1 MISWL
6 AIIPSVNMSSLY
18 DQLETNEETII
29 SQAYDLKVIDKYQES
44 DHASIHIWALDKN
57 SQPQLHRVENFP
69 IFCHMSLPRI
79 VGGQYVAWNE
89 AAAGGVIDW
98 LAKKLK
104 DKKPVKWLFKHAKT
118 SYWYKGETL
127 EPMVLLMFKSIDAM
141 YACQNLVS
149 SPQYVEDF
157 CATMRFEMLETSI
170 SAVRKLFSLRNCRY
184 AQFFTVQGKE
194 VLLDNPN
201 RISKPGNAEC
211 PIREFVLRWDT
222 LNPLPPEETKGWTTK
237 PRILSFDIETY
248 TNNHRAMPDA
258 YNAKHVS
265 NMTSAVYQRQGDPG
279 SRKKYLLVI
288 GDIDDIPG
296 TEVLRCKNEVEY
308 IYRLCALI
316 NELDPEVITGFN
328 ILGYDYPFL
337 NVRLTTKMR
346 DWPNL
351 SRLED
356 GKTEL
361 FSRTWESSAYGHN
374 KINILLMDGRL
385 SIDMLPIVRRDYKL
399 PKYDLD
405 TVAKKFLKRGK
416 HEVKAKQMFVAY
428 EKIMYWSK
436 VYHKAVT
443 DGSITADIEEEYA
456 KAKLEYT
463 KVGAYCVQDSDLAID
478 LFLKLNVWIGLIEL
492 ASIVGVTIMELF
504 TRGQQIRCFSQLYDL
519 ASKLGYVLNK
529 RNVPKMFFNGGFVFE
544 PKPGLYDNI
553 ICLDFASLYPSIM
566 EAFNICFTT
575 LVPPEMM
582 DVIPDADC
590 HIIEFDQEEPTTGA
604 PSPHNNNDDA
614 DTEMGDGVVEDGDA
628 MDTEG
633 DEVVAKTVMKH
644 YKFKFVKQKI
654 RLGLLPQLVHNLVA
668 ERNVVKGIMK
678 VMEKQVEHIEAVL
691 VQLKKAESFKTILDE
706 LAAEKPLLQA
716 KLADLQHPDKLKDK
730 RKVEDK
736 IKAIEYKL
744 TLGLP
749 LVDKT
754 IDDIVDN
761 LRVLLLDLE
770 TQVVVLDKRQLAL
783 KVSANSMFGFLGAQN
798 GGIMPLIEGAM
809 CITAKGRQLI
819 NAVNDYLRAK
829 YGAEIVYN
837 DTDSSMVHIPEVK
850 DRREAVV
857 FGKRLSEEISGS
869 PEKKLPDGT
878 IIPAK
883 EGLFPP
889 PLRMEFEKAMRLL
902 CIKKKK
908 YAAYLIGDDGE
919 FLTDRDTGEII
930 IMTKGIVL
938 ARRDNCI
945 TGDALITLA
954 NGTSVPLNTLLDNN
968 STVLGWSD
976 AKLGLVNSKQSNFKY
991 AGKQQCLELML
1002 IDGRKITCTPDHRLL
1017 TINPKGE
1024 ISWKTAVTLDLN
1036 SDRIVCGPE
1045 APEDAMDVDEWN
1057 WKLNIGDTTLDLTE
1071 NNRQKTLA
1079 FMRLL
1084 GYTNSDG
1091 TLGVRDDGRI
1101 DCNLPLGHIIDA
1113 EAVVN
1118 DIKLVCGLTPT
1129 ITSRVDD
1136 KTNFY
1141 QVRIPNAIS
1150 DLFTKL
1156 SGQTL
1161 GNRAKQDQTWPEF
1174 LLESTCPKSVL
1185 REFVA
1190 GSLGGDGHSP
1200 YQSKVRDRDLLRQGV
1215 IFAMSTSVEYKDS
1228 MVTKMEQFC
1237 GMLDRIG
1244 LKGCYLRDKPE
1255 KYYKIGGEK
1264 TVENERFMY
1273 RVCQPTVGEHT
1284 ELLKLIGFRYCIH
1297 KTMRQT
1303 AAQSYWRFIETMKS
1317 QRSTVLKIA
1326 KQLYETNK
1334 YTQDEALD
1342 QAKLQFLSQEVPVHE
1357 SSISS
1362 IGKRKFKLYLD
1373 GTGGAD
1379 TSLRQ
1384 KVDFPDAKF
1393 WLNYCGVSDWFHT
1406 VNEETGKREKHYGV
1420 DRNQESI
1427 PTIHLAI
1434 RSRKDVGLRDVY
1446 DISVDDT
1453 ESFIAN
1459 GIIVHN
1465 CKLLRHHY
1473 MKILKH
1479 IMNRLPIEEA
1489 YQLII
1494 DMCLDV
1500 VDNLVDPREF
1510 LTIIRGLGATYKQ
1523 QTYFMKVFS
1532 DELRRMG
1539 RPAQG
1544 GDRLEYV
1551 VVKTQEEL
1559 KGAEMPLGKKM
1570 RLIEMWEE
1578 SREYWANR
1586 PSALPTKAP
1595 TIANMQSFVPP
1606 TTGTQ
1611 LIIEDDTPV
1620 VKPIVVEAL
1629 AGPKLVFDDEEESV
1643 YPKEDIDVLY
1653 YIEHVLMNP
1662 IDQLFSIGYKTEL
1675 ERYSVIGYKPQFS
1688 RAHWCSI
1695 ETPVKMIGKYI
1706 TDFGKG
1712 GYELP
1717 QISPCL
1723 KGLPQWF
1730 RDNRQNVDNH
1740 IAAEAARLA
1749 AIPPTELVIE

>member
-1 MISWL
+1 MTFL
-6 AIIPSVNMSSLY
+6 PFANMSSLY

-69 IFCHMSLPRI
+69 IFCHMTLPRI

-184 AQFFTVQGKE
+184 AQFFKVQGKE

-222 LNPLPPEETKGWTTK
+222 LTPLPPEETKGWTTK

-265 NMTSAVYQRQGDPG
+265 NMTSAVYQRQGDPA

-296 TEVLRCKNEVEY
+296 TEILRCKNEVEY
-308 IYRLCALI
+308 IYKLCSLI

-405 TVAKKFLKRGK
+405 TVARKFLKRGK

-436 VYHKAVT
+436 VYHKAVA
-443 DGSITADIEEEYA
+443 DGTITADIEEEYA

-463 KVGAYCVQDSDLAID
+463 RVGAYCVQDSDLAID

-582 DVIPDADC
+582 DIIPDADC

-614 DTEMGDGVVEDGDA
+614 DAEMGDGVIEDGDA
-628 MDTEG
+628 METEG
-633 DEVVAKTVMKH
+633 DDAATKTVMKH

-706 LAAEKPLLQA
+706 LAAQKPLLQA
-716 KLADLQHPDKLKDK
+716 QLLELQHPDKLKDK
-730 RKVEDK
+730 KKVEEK
-736 IKAIEYKL
+736 IKAIDYKL
-744 TLGLP
+744 SLGLP

-754 IDDIVDN
+754 IDEIVDN

-857 FGKRLSEEISGS
+857 FGKRLSEEISGT
-869 PEKKLPDGT
+869 PEKTLADGT
-878 IIPAK
+878 VIPAK

-938 ARRDNCI
+938 ARRDNC
-945 TGDALITLA
+945 
-954 NGTSVPLNTLLDNN
+954 
-968 STVLGWSD
+968 
-976 AKLGLVNSKQSNFKY
+976 
-991 AGKQQCLELML
+991 
-1002 IDGRKITCTPDHRLL
+1002 
-1017 TINPKGE
+1017 
-1024 ISWKTAVTLDLN
+1024 
-1036 SDRIVCGPE
+1036 
-1045 APEDAMDVDEWN
+1045 
-1057 WKLNIGDTTLDLTE
+1057 
-1071 NNRQKTLA
+1071 
-1079 FMRLL
+1079 
-1084 GYTNSDG
+1084 
-1091 TLGVRDDGRI
+1091 
-1101 DCNLPLGHIIDA
+1101 
-1113 EAVVN
+1113 
-1118 DIKLVCGLTPT
+1118 
-1129 ITSRVDD
+1129 
-1136 KTNFY
+1136 
-1141 QVRIPNAIS
+1141 
-1150 DLFTKL
+1150 
-1156 SGQTL
+1156 
-1161 GNRAKQDQTWPEF
+1161 
-1174 LLESTCPKSVL
+1174 
-1185 REFVA
+1185 
-1190 GSLGGDGHSP
+1190 
-1200 YQSKVRDRDLLRQGV
+1200 
-1215 IFAMSTSVEYKDS
+1215 
-1228 MVTKMEQFC
+1228 
-1237 GMLDRIG
+1237 
-1244 LKGCYLRDKPE
+1244 
-1255 KYYKIGGEK
+1255 
-1264 TVENERFMY
+1264 
-1273 RVCQPTVGEHT
+1273 
-1284 ELLKLIGFRYCIH
+1284 
-1297 KTMRQT
+1297 
-1303 AAQSYWRFIETMKS
+1303 
-1317 QRSTVLKIA
+1317 
-1326 KQLYETNK
+1326 
-1334 YTQDEALD
+1334 
-1342 QAKLQFLSQEVPVHE
+1342 
-1357 SSISS
+1357 
-1362 IGKRKFKLYLD
+1362 
-1373 GTGGAD
+1373 
-1379 TSLRQ
+1379 
-1384 KVDFPDAKF
+1384 
-1393 WLNYCGVSDWFHT
+1393 
-1406 VNEETGKREKHYGV
+1406 
-1420 DRNQESI
+1420 
-1427 PTIHLAI
+1427 
-1434 RSRKDVGLRDVY
+1434 
-1446 DISVDDT
+1446 
-1453 ESFIAN
+1453 
-1459 GIIVHN
+1459 
-1465 CKLLRHHY
+1465 KLLRHHY

-1494 DMCLDV
+1494 NMCLDV

-1578 SREYWANR
+1578 SQEYWANR
-1586 PSALPTKAP
+1586 PVAVETPAV
-1595 TIANMQSFVPP
+1595 VPP
-1606 TTGTQ
+1606 PVQNQPGTQ
-1611 LIIEDDTPV
+1611 LIIEDTPPPV
-1620 VKPIVVEAL
+1620 TT
-1629 AGPKLVFDDEEESV
+1629 GPKLVFDDEEESV
-1643 YPKEDIDVLY
+1643 YPKEGIDVLY

-1675 ERYSVIGYKPQFS
+1675 EKYSVIGYKPQFS

-1712 GYELP
+1712 GYSLE

-1730 RDNRQNVDNH
+1730 KENRQNVDDH
-1740 IAAEAARLA
+1740 LAAEAARLA
-1749 AIPPTELVIE
+1749 AIPVLELVIE